1 MLFNS
6 APFILAFLPVVLIG
20 LFLLGKLGRRRLA
33 IAWLVMASA
42 FFYGWFSLGYLGLF
56 AVLILINYA
65 LGIRLAGNFRA
76 LKQNPYLLAF
86 GIAMNLSV
94 LGYFKYTNFLIGN
107 VDRVFGTSFVLT
119 SIIIPIG
126 ISFFTFQKIAYLV
139 DAYRGEAEEYDL
151 LEFSLFVMFFPQLIA
166 GPIVHH
172 KEIIP
177 QFRHSDLRLSYAD
190 LAAGILLFAVGMFKK
205 VMIADTVATWSNVV
219 FAAAKSG
226 APVNCLDA
234 WFGALS
240 FTFQIYFDFSGYTDM
255 ALGLALMMGI
265 RLPLNFNSPY
275 KSANIID
282 FWRRWHMT
290 LSRFLRDYVYIPL
303 GGNRRGRG
311 LRYVNLML
319 TMLIGGFWH
328 GAAWTFVAWGALH
341 GIYLVVNHGW
351 RSGRELLGLKGDL
364 GVAGRLGATTLTFLA
379 VTIAWVFFRAESF
392 TAAGAMLKAMALFG
406 GGTGSM
412 DIRWVAIAGLLG
424 LVWLLPNS
432 QELLARWRPV
442 LGDLNPARLPGL
454 LRSWGVRTG
463 FTTREGTAAL
473 TGSTGAATAFVL
485 FGLLV
490 YQALSSTTL
499 QPFIYFQF

>member
-6 APFILAFLPVVLIG
+6 APFILAFLPVVLIVFFI
-20 LFLLGKLGRRRLA
+20 LEKMRRRRLA

-42 FFYGWFSLGYLGLF
+42 FFYGWSSLGYLGLF
-56 AVLILINYA
+56 AGLILVNYA
-65 LGIRLAGNFRA
+65 LGVRLARNFRA
-76 LKQNPYLLAF
+76 LRQNPYLLAF
-86 GIAMNLSV
+86 GITLNLSV
-94 LGYFKYTNFLIGN
+94 LAYFKYTNFLVGN
-107 VDRVFGTSFVLT
+107 VNDVFGTSFVLT

-172 KEIIP
+172 KEVIP
-177 QFRHSDLRLSYAD
+177 QFRHADLRLSYAD
-190 LAAGILLFAVGMFKK
+190 LAAGISLFTIGMFKK
-205 VMIADTVATWSNVV
+205 VLIADTVANWSNVV

-226 APVNCLDA
+226 AAVNCLDA

-275 KSANIID
+275 KSASIID

-311 LRYVNLML
+311 LRYVNLLL

-341 GIYLVVNHGW
+341 GIYLVLNHGW
-351 RSGRELLGLKGDL
+351 RSGRELLGLRGSL
-364 GVAGRLGATTLTFLA
+364 GVVGQLGGTILTFLA
-379 VTIAWVFFRAESF
+379 VTVAWVFFRAEDF
-392 TAAGAMLKAMALFG
+392 ATAGAILKAMSLFG
-406 GGTGSM
+406 DGTGSM
-412 DIRWVAIAGLLG
+412 DMRWVTIAVLLG
-424 LVWLLPNS
+424 FVWLLPNS
-432 QELLARWRPV
+432 QELLARWQPV
-442 LGDLNPARLPGL
+442 LGDLSPARLPGL
-454 LRSWGVRTG
+454 LRWSGARLG
-463 FTTREGTAAL
+463 FTTLEGTSAL
-473 TGSTGAATAFVL
+473 TGSTGAVAAIFL